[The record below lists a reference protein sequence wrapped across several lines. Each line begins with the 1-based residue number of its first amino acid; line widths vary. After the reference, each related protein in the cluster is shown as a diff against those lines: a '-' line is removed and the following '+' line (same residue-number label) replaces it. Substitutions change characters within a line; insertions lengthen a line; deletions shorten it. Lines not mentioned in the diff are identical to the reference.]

1 MFQSHLPIMHYIDSE
16 CFCKGNGMVLCTV
29 HNKVYMPALER
40 WLPADPVY
48 VRGLSIVIA
57 VTEGT
62 CDACLKTAKMCLV
75 MQFPAL
81 FVHESLT
88 PSV

>member
-1 MFQSHLPIMHYIDSE
+1 
-16 CFCKGNGMVLCTV
+16 MVLCTV

-48 VRGLSIVIA
+48 VRALSIVIS

-62 CDACLKTAKMCLV
+62 CDECLQIAKMCMV

-81 FVHESLT
+81 FGHEPLT

>member
-1 MFQSHLPIMHYIDSE
+1 
-16 CFCKGNGMVLCTV
+16 MVLCTV

-48 VRGLSIVIA
+48 VRALSIVIS

-62 CDACLKTAKMCLV
+62 CDECLEIAKMCMV

-81 FVHESLT
+81 FGHEPLT

>member
-1 MFQSHLPIMHYIDSE
+1 
-16 CFCKGNGMVLCTV
+16 MVLCTV

-48 VRGLSIVIA
+48 VQALSIVIS

-62 CDACLKTAKMCLV
+62 CDECLEIAKMCMV

-81 FVHESLT
+81 FGHEPLT

>member
-1 MFQSHLPIMHYIDSE
+1 
-16 CFCKGNGMVLCTV
+16 MVLCTV

-48 VRGLSIVIA
+48 VRALSIVIS

-62 CDACLKTAKMCLV
+62 CDECLQIAKMCMV
-75 MQFPAL
+75 MRFPAL
-81 FVHESLT
+81 FGHESLT